1 MPVATYQKS
10 LTLNGIVETGRLFN
24 ELVGALIPVIGVND
38 STLDFFKIEFSS
50 NLSEEQATAVL
61 DVIEKHTGEKVEDEP
76 ARFQEVLPVG
86 GQRVTDRGFQFDA
99 TAGQTTYYDF
109 VVTED
114 LYIKEGFAL
123 AYDFNKRDSVS
134 MAIVH
139 PLAGPLHYY
148 LKDLPLDVHRGDKT
162 IGIVRAK
169 NAAITE
175 TNFNGLTIRMSYTST
190 GVTDVHVC
198 VTMRTYS

>member
-1 MPVATYQKS
+1 MPIANYNKS
-10 LTLNGIVETGRLFN
+10 DTLNGVVDTGSLYS
-24 ELVGALIPVIGVND
+24 ELVEASLPITAVND
-38 STLDFFKIEFSS
+38 SLDSFFTVDYSRNLTDVEAALAVTLIS
-50 NLSEEQATAVL
+50 A
-61 DVIEKHTGEKVEDEP
+61 HTGE
-76 ARFQEVLPVG
+76 AIAQEIIQYQQVLSVG

-99 TAGQTTYYDF
+99 IAGQTTNFDF
-109 VVTED
+109 AVTED
-114 LYIKEGFAL
+114 LFVKEGFAI

-162 IGIVRAK
+162 VGIVRAS

-175 TNFNGLTIRMSYTST
+175 TNFNGLIIRMTYTST
-190 GVTDVHVC
+190 GATDVHVC